1 MTTLIVNIT
10 RVVSWKSSC
19 REPSGTCQ
27 CLKMMRESDIF
38 ELAERVGY
46 MTSQLIGNI
55 QVIISLLNMLLTMR
69 MIMAVIDDIL
79 LCLTSCTVKHGY
91 VLPGLQHRSWLQ
103 PGEDDEQLLF
113 HPIAP
118 TLTSSMTSTFSK
130 FWSIYIDITPFLFP
144 MSIDVSSQLQDWST
158 RLASMRI
165 YNLSSGGKGFKVK
178 SQNNNTKI
186 KSQNN
191 NTKIKSRSSWSR
203 RWSDRGPA
211 WVRSCSKPLIW

>member
-1 MTTLIVNIT
+1 MPENDERKWYIWACRASGIYDITINWQYPSDNIIVKY
-10 RVVSWKSSC
+10 VV
-19 REPSGTCQ
+19 
-27 CLKMMRESDIF
+27 
-38 ELAERVGY
+38 
-46 MTSQLIGNI
+46 
-55 QVIISLLNMLLTMR
+55 
-69 MIMAVIDDIL
+69 DDEDDYGSYWRYPL
-79 LCLTSCTVKHGY
+79 VFDFLHRQTW